1 MEVSIGRY
9 RQEVKLKRKRFTEE
23 QIVCILREA
32 EASGNASE
40 VCRREN
46 IAQQIFYNWKRKYA
60 GMEVSDVARL
70 KALEKENG
78 QLKKIVAD
86 LTLDNRILKEV
97 VSKKW

>member
-1 MEVSIGRY
+1 M
-9 RQEVKLKRKRFTEE
+9 KRKRFTEE
-23 QIVCILREA
+23 QIVRILREA
-32 EASGNASE
+32 ETIGNAAE

-46 IAQQIFYNWKRKYA
+46 IASQTFYNWKRKYG

-86 LTLDNRILKEV
+86 LTLDNSMLKEV
-97 VSKKW
+97 VAKKW

>member
-1 MEVSIGRY
+1 M
-9 RQEVKLKRKRFTEE
+9 KRKRFTEE
-23 QIVCILREA
+23 QIVRILREA
-32 EASGNASE
+32 ETIGNASE

-46 IAQQIFYNWKRKYA
+46 IAAQTFYNWKRKYG

-86 LTLDNRILKEV
+86 LTLDNSMLKEV

>member
-1 MEVSIGRY
+1 M
-9 RQEVKLKRKRFTEE
+9 KRKRFTEE
-23 QIVCILREA
+23 QIVRILREA
-32 EASGNASE
+32 ETVGNASE

-46 IAQQIFYNWKRKYA
+46 IASQTFYNWKRKYG

-86 LTLDNRILKEV
+86 LTLDNSMLKEV

>member
-1 MEVSIGRY
+1 M
-9 RQEVKLKRKRFTEE
+9 KRKRFTEE

>member
-1 MEVSIGRY
+1 M
-9 RQEVKLKRKRFTEE
+9 KRKRFTEE
-23 QIVCILREA
+23 QIVRILREA
-32 EASGNASE
+32 ETVGNAAE

-46 IAQQIFYNWKRKYA
+46 IASQTFYNWRRKYA
-60 GMEVSDVARL
+60 GMQVSDVARL

-86 LTLDNRILKEV
+86 LTLDNSMLKEV

>member
-1 MEVSIGRY
+1 M
-9 RQEVKLKRKRFTEE
+9 KRKRFTEE
-23 QIVCILREA
+23 QIVRIMREA
-32 EASGNASE
+32 EAIGNASE

-46 IAQQIFYNWKRKYA
+46 IAQQTFYNWKRKYA

-78 QLKKIVAD
+78 QLKRIVAD
-86 LTLDNRILKEV
+86 LTLDNRMLKEV

>member
-1 MEVSIGRY
+1 M
-9 RQEVKLKRKRFTEE
+9 KRKRFTEE
-23 QIVCILREA
+23 QIVRILREA
-32 EASGNASE
+32 ETIGNASE
-40 VCRREN
+40 VCCREN
-46 IAQQIFYNWKRKYA
+46 IAAQTFYNWKRKYG

-86 LTLDNRILKEV
+86 LTLDNSMLKEV

>member
-1 MEVSIGRY
+1 M
-9 RQEVKLKRKRFTEE
+9 KRKRFTEE
-23 QIVCILREA
+23 QIVRIMREA
-32 EASGNASE
+32 EAIGNASE

-46 IAQQIFYNWKRKYA
+46 IAEQTFYNWKRKYA
-60 GMEVSDVARL
+60 GMVVSDVARL

-86 LTLDNRILKEV
+86 LTLDNRMLKEV